1 MNILILSAS
10 TGGGHNRASNALK
23 AYISSVD
30 ENAKIDIIDTLEYCS
45 SALNKTVTLGYKA
58 IAKNAPELYGTVY
71 KRSDKETPF
80 SELVNTLYV
89 QFAKKLYPL
98 IDEYNPDVVVTCHP
112 FASNMMSVLKSSYD
126 VTVPVISII
135 TDFMPHRSYI
145 GDHIDAYVT
154 ASTDTA
160 ENLAEKYNVKDNLI
174 HPLGMPI
181 FNSFYDNDE
190 EKNNATLNELG
201 FSKDKPTVLIMA
213 GSFGVTDILKIY
225 ENLVELEVDYQIILI
240 TGKNQRLYDGFEKI
254 LNRNLNEFE
263 MQDISSAFS
272 NLSEV
277 NIIKMLYDHSE
288 SIRQEIGAKINS
300 TFKRSTD
307 KTKPTKLFYFVDN
320 VEDYMHI
327 SDLIITKPGG
337 LTTSESLACGLPMA
351 VFKAFPGQESQNAD
365 FLVSR
370 QAAIVLEKGEKGA
383 KQIEDLLS
391 HPEKLKAMKENSKNS
406 AISNSAERIYNLI
419 LDICKNNKADKQ
431 NIIY

>member
-23 AYISSVD
+23 SYIT
-30 ENAKIDIIDTLEYCS
+30 NADKNANVNIIDTLEYCS

-71 KRSDKETPF
+71 KRADKETPF
-80 SELVNTLYV
+80 AELVNTLYV
-89 QFAKKLYPL
+89 QFAKKLFPL
-98 IDEYNPDVVVTCHP
+98 IDEYKPDIVVTCHP
-112 FASNMMSVLKSSYD
+112 FASSMMSVLKSSYD
-126 VTVPVISII
+126 VTVPVVSII

-160 ENLAEKYNVKDNLI
+160 ENLAEKYGVDESLI

-181 FNSFYDNDE
+181 FNSFYSCDE
-190 EKNNATLNELG
+190 NKKAETLCRLG
-201 FSKDKPTVLIMA
+201 FSSDKPTVLIMA

-225 ENLVELEVDYQIILI
+225 ENLVELDIEYQIIVI
-240 TGKNQRLYDGFEKI
+240 TGKNKRLHDAFEKI

-263 MQDISSAFS
+263 TQDISSVSA
-272 NLSEV
+272 NLSEA
-277 NIIKMLYDHSE
+277 NILRMLYDHSE
-288 SIRQEIGAKINS
+288 ALRQEIGSKLS
-300 TFKRSTD
+300 KTFKRSTD
-307 KTKPTKLFYFVDN
+307 KTKPTKLFYYVDN

-365 FLVSR
+365 FLVSK
-370 QAAIVLEKGEKGA
+370 QAAIVLEKGEAGT

-406 AISNSAERIYNLI
+406 AIPNSAERIYNLLI
-419 LDICKNNKADKQ
+419 DIIKKNDADKQ

>member
-23 AYISSVD
+23 SYITSTD
-30 ENAKIDIIDTLEYCS
+30 KNANVNIIDTLEYCS

-71 KRSDKETPF
+71 KRSDKESPF
-80 SELVNTLYV
+80 AELVNSLYV

-98 IDEYNPDVVVTCHP
+98 IDEYKPDIVVTCHP

-126 VTVPVISII
+126 VTVPVVSII

-160 ENLAEKYNVKDNLI
+160 ENLAVKYGVDESLI

-181 FNSFYDNDE
+181 FNSFYNCDE
-190 EKNNATLNELG
+190 NKRKETLCRLG
-201 FSKDKPTVLIMA
+201 FSENKPTVLIMA

-225 ENLVELEVDYQIILI
+225 ENLVELDLDYQIIVI
-240 TGKNQRLYDGFEKI
+240 TGKNKRLHDAFEKI

-263 MQDISSAFS
+263 TQDISSVSA
-272 NLSEV
+272 NLSEA
-277 NIIKMLYDHSE
+277 NIIRMLYDHSE
-288 SIRQEIGAKINS
+288 ALRQEIGSKLS
-300 TFKRSTD
+300 KTFKRSTD
-307 KTKPTKLFYFVDN
+307 KTKPTKLFYYVDN

-365 FLVSR
+365 FLVSK
-370 QAAIVLEKGEKGA
+370 QAAIVLEKGEAGT

-391 HPEKLKAMKENSKNS
+391 HPEKLAAMKENSKNS
-406 AISNSAERIYNLI
+406 AITNSAERIYNLLI
-419 LDICKNNKADKQ
+419 DIIKKNDADKQ